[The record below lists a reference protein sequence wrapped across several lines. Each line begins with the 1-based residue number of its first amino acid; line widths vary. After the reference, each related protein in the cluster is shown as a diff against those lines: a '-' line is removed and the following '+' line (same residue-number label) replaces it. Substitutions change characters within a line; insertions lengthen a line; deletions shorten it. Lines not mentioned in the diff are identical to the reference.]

1 MGLITMLLLFVLLGG
16 VAVVVERRIRARR
29 RLQMLNTD
37 KRMSAFRKWAERS
50 ASLNPLHR
58 QWVANL
64 SAEAIQALVGRI
76 DDFCTDLGLR
86 LEWLVSQNEKGEN
99 PLLPL
104 VNRIVGNYVDA
115 CYQAHQ
121 AQDDV
126 LAFEVWQAYIEQ
138 PFEKDHQSL
147 AQRLLVHLIDAG
159 ISPPAASSLLT
170 TSDKERDVYIH
181 YAVREASEKHPAAFR
196 SVFKSVITSTD
207 AAPSVANPVHA

>member
-1 MGLITMLLLFVLLGG
+1 MGLVTLLVLFVFLGT
-16 VAVVVERRIRARR
+16 VAFVIERRIRARR
-29 RLQMLNTD
+29 RQQMINTD
-37 KRMSAFRKWAERS
+37 QRVSAFRTWAQTS
-50 ASLNPLHR
+50 TTLNQLHR
-58 QWVANL
+58 QWVASL
-64 SAEAIQALVGRI
+64 SAEAVQALVGRI

-86 LEWLVSQNEKGEN
+86 LEWIFSQTEKGEST
-99 PLLPL
+99 LLPVL
-104 VNRIVGNYVDA
+104 NKIVGNYVDA
-115 CYQAHQ
+115 CYQAYQ
-121 AQDDV
+121 AQDEV
-126 LAFEVWQAYIEQ
+126 IAFEVWQAYVEQ

-207 AAPSVANPVHA
+207 AVPSAANPVHA